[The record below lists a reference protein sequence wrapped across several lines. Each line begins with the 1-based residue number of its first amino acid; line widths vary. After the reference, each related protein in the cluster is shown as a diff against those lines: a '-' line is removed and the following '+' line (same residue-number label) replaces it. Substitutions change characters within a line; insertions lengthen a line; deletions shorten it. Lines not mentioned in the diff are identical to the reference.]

1 MGTIVPNMGTP
12 ERSDS
17 TATALFGKARLA
29 ILGLLFSHA
38 DESFYLRQIVRIV
51 GAGQGAVQRELG
63 NLVRS
68 GLVKRTSQGKQ
79 VYYQANRGS
88 PVFADLRGLI
98 IKTAGVA
105 DVLRGALAPLAD
117 RIDLAFVYG
126 SIARGT
132 EKSDSDIDVM
142 VIGGVEF
149 GEVVAALS
157 QTQDQL
163 NRETNPS
170 VFSMAEIRSR
180 IQEKDHFVTS
190 VLREPRITLIGD
202 DSELGTVA

>member
-1 MGTIVPNMGTP
+1 MGTP
-12 ERSDS
+12 EPGNS

-29 ILGLLFSHA
+29 ILGLLFAHA

-51 GAGQGAVQRELG
+51 GVGQGGVQRELG

-79 VYYQANRGS
+79 VYYQANRAS

-117 RIDLAFVYG
+117 RINLAFVYG

-142 VIGGVEF
+142 VIGDVGF

-163 NRETNPS
+163 NREANPS
-170 VFSMAEIRSR
+170 VFSMAEIQSR
-180 IQEKDHFVTS
+180 IQEKDHFITS
-190 VLREPRITLIGD
+190 VLREPRIALIGD